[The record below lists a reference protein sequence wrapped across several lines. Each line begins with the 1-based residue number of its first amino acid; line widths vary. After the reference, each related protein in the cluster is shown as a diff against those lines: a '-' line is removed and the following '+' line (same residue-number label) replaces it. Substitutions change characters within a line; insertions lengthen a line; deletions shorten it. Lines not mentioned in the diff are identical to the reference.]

1 MAPETT
7 FDHRK
12 VIFSWGKETKGP
24 HSKASHGR
32 ILISWN
38 PIWYTFLCT
47 KIKKLI
53 KLPTQVCNNIKQCSL
68 LVDHLTTSFSAHTAS
83 HTEEE
88 VSSIQALSTRPAPCG
103 SFVLWLVTR
112 PWRSFW
118 TRHGGA
124 RGRRRRGKPW
134 VSGEEHQE
142 GGVQSCSPLTWWTR
156 TRERESVKERVNG
169 LLFRF
174 SGRS

>member
-1 MAPETT
+1 MFFLQRRKEDTARRRGWSAILTSC
-7 FDHRK
+7 FSHRL
-12 VIFSWGKETKGP
+12 
-24 HSKASHGR
+24 A
-32 ILISWN
+32 
-38 PIWYTFLCT
+38 
-47 KIKKLI
+47 
-53 KLPTQVCNNIKQCSL
+53 
-68 LVDHLTTSFSAHTAS
+68 TTSSSPTCGRPTSPAAS
-83 HTEEE
+83 LTEEE
-88 VSSIQALSTRPAPCG
+88 VSSILAMS
-103 SFVLWLVTR
+103 SR

-142 GGVQSCSPLTWWTR
+142 GGVQSCSPLTWWTS